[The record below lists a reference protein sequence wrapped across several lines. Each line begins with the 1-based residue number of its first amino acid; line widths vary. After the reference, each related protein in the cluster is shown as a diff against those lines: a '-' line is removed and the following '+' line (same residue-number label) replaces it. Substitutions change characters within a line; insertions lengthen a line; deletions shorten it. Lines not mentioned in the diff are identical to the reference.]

1 MSNVIINR
9 ANAKDITVG
18 RKFSLVTGVRLIAG
32 EDDDGNT
39 IVYEAGNDIGYV
51 IEVSNPAGSQAMA
64 DMILSQ
70 LSLRGFQYQAF
81 NSNALID
88 PAAEIGDS
96 VTVDGNKSVI
106 YSMGTSHSTLMFS
119 DAFAPFEE
127 EVNHEY
133 NFVPKETREYKRQIK
148 GVRATL
154 KIFGDEI
161 AAKVSEEGGDNASFG
176 WSLKATEF
184 GLYSGN
190 RKVFYVNSSGA
201 HVEGEIT
208 ATSGTIG
215 GASIVNGVLQIDSAN
230 IGNINASKITA
241 GYLSVDRLE
250 SNSVPG
256 SKIQNTSIPSTKY
269 VAGSVINSVLGSGA
283 VTDGKI
289 YANTITT
296 GSLASG
302 INTSLYNADDAHGI
316 AYSSGGYGY
325 VSARF
330 ITCTGNFY
338 FQNHTCK
345 WITIDGIP
353 VISY

>member
-1 MSNVIINR
+1 MSSVISR
-9 ANAKDITVG
+9 SNAESISIG
-18 RKFSLVTGVRLIAG
+18 RKLSTVTGVRLVAG
-32 EDDDGNT
+32 QDDDGND
-39 IVYEAGNDIGYV
+39 IVYEAGNDLGYV
-51 IEVSNPAGSQAMA
+51 IEVSNPMGNQAMA
-64 DMILSQ
+64 NMILSQ
-70 LSLRGFQYQAF
+70 LSLRGFRYQAF
-81 NSNALID
+81 EASALVD
-88 PAAEIGDS
+88 PASEIGDL
-96 VTVDGNKSVI
+96 VTVDGNNSVI
-106 YSMGTSHSTLMFS
+106 HSLSTDHSALMMS
-119 DAFAPFEE
+119 DASAPFEE

-133 NFVPKETREYKRQIK
+133 NFVPKQERTYQRQFK
-148 GVRATL
+148 DMRATL
-154 KIFGDEI
+154 KIYGDEI

-215 GASIVNGVLQIDSAN
+215 GASIVNGVLVIDSAN
-230 IGNINASKITA
+230 IGSINASKITA
-241 GYLSVDRLE
+241 GYLSVDRIE
-250 SNSVPG
+250 TNSLPG
-256 SKIQNTSIPSTKY
+256 SKIVNTSIPSAKY
-269 VAGSVINSVLGSGA
+269 GVGSVDNTALGGGA

>member
-1 MSNVIINR
+1 MSSVTIDR
-9 ANAKDITVG
+9 DNAKSISVG
-18 RKFSLVTGVRLIAG
+18 RKLSRVTGVRLIAG

-39 IVYEAGNDIGYV
+39 LVYESGNDIGYV
-51 IEVSNPAGSQAMA
+51 IEVSNPTGNQAMA
-64 DMILSQ
+64 DMILAQ

-81 NSNALID
+81 DAVSFVN
-88 PAAEIGDS
+88 PAAELGDS
-96 VTVDGNKSVI
+96 VTVDGNNSVI
-106 YSMGTSHSTLMFS
+106 YSMDTDHSTLMVS
-119 DAFAPFEE
+119 GASAPFEE

-133 NFVPKETREYKRQIK
+133 NFVPKQTREYKRQIK
-148 GVRATL
+148 DMRATL
-154 KIFGDEI
+154 KIYGDEI
-161 AAKVSEEGGDNASFG
+161 AAKVSEIGGDNASFG

-215 GASIVNGVLQIDSAN
+215 GASIVNGVLVINSAN
-230 IGNINASKITA
+230 IGEINASKITA

-250 SNSVPG
+250 ANSVPG
-256 SKIQNTSIPSTKY
+256 SKIVNTSIPSAKY
-269 VAGSVINSVLGSGA
+269 GVGSVDNNALGGGA

-330 ITCTGNFY
+330 ITCTGNLY

>member
-1 MSNVIINR
+1 MPNVISR
-9 ANAKDITVG
+9 SNAESISIG
-18 RKFSLVTGVRLIAG
+18 RNLGAVTGVRLFVG
-32 EDDDGNT
+32 QDDEGND
-39 IVYEAGNDIGYV
+39 IVYEAGNTSGCV
-51 IEVSNPAGSQAMA
+51 IDVSNPMGSQVMA
-64 DMILSQ
+64 NMILSQ
-70 LSLRGFQYQAF
+70 LALRGFQYQAF
-81 NSNALID
+81 EASALID
-88 PAAEIGDS
+88 PASEIGDP
-96 VTVDGNKSVI
+96 VTVDGNNSI
-106 YSMGTSHSTLMFS
+106 IHSLSTDHSALMLF
-119 DAFAPFEE
+119 DASAPFEE

-133 NFVPKETREYKRQIK
+133 KFEPKQEREYQRQFR
-148 GVRATL
+148 GVRSTLSIQAT
-154 KIFGDEI
+154 EI
-161 AAKVSEEGGDNASFG
+161 AARVTQTGGNNSSFG
-176 WSLKATEF
+176 WSLLATEF

-190 RKVFYVNSSGA
+190 RKVFWVNSSGA

-208 ATSGTIG
+208 ATSGVIG
-215 GASIVNGVLQIDSAN
+215 GAVIRDGVLQINSAN
-230 IGNINASKITA
+230 IGEINASKITA

-250 SNSVPG
+250 TNSVPG
-256 SKIQNTSIPSTKY
+256 SKIVNTSIPSTKY
-269 VAGSVINSVLGSGA
+269 ESGSVINSVLGSGA